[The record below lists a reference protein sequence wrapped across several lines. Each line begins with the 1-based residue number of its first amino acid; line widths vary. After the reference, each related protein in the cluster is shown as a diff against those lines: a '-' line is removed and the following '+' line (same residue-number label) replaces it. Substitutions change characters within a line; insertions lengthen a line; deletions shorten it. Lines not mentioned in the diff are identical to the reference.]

1 MQTSFNSFN
10 KKISCS
16 GVDTQIVLMVSGE
29 KKKNLLT
36 KSDHNSS
43 KKPQHSLYTEVGLEG
58 FVQKVNL
65 KIGDCLPFVL

>member
-1 MQTSFNSFN
+1 M
-10 KKISCS
+10 
-16 GVDTQIVLMVSGE
+16 DTQIVLMVSGE

-43 KKPQHSLYTEVGLEG
+43 KNPQHSLYTEVGLEG